1 MLNGNLVIKMP
12 DYETNEPFYSFIGNK
27 KVITT
32 FKTLLKD
39 FDELRLVPEV
49 VVKKISKHAEFN
61 VEEDRDQYD
70 YVYLLKDQV
79 VLSGKSLKNRRNKG
93 RKFYQIFEK
102 NLSVQKINFNNP
114 EYFKKVMA
122 VYNDWVRSKKNL
134 SSESIKHEK
143 VAIKRLFD
151 ASKSFNLMGL
161 LVSIDDKPV
170 GFSLC
175 EAVNKD
181 YAICRFHKSV
191 LNYKHLDAFFSNL
204 VAIELKHLGSKYLS
218 WEQDLGVE
226 GLREFKSSYKP
237 IKFLKKYTITKSSV

>member
-1 MLNGNLVIKMP
+1 
-12 DYETNEPFYSFIGNK
+12 
-27 KVITT
+27 
-32 FKTLLKD
+32 
-39 FDELRLVPEV
+39 
-49 VVKKISKHAEFN
+49 
-61 VEEDRDQYD
+61 
-70 YVYLLKDQV
+70 
-79 VLSGKSLKNRRNKG
+79 
-93 RKFYQIFEK
+93 
-102 NLSVQKINFNNP
+102 
-114 EYFKKVMA
+114 
-122 VYNDWVRSKKNL
+122 
-134 SSESIKHEK
+134 
-143 VAIKRLFD
+143 
-151 ASKSFNLMGL
+151 MGL